1 MEGVVVKAPAF
12 VWGSS
17 LQVIMSLLKIN
28 SKLNLQRETT
38 HEQTIRGTTTRGTI
52 RGYHQPRCDINLSQK
67 RKYNFEILLLNLKD
81 D

>member
-38 HEQTIRGTTTRGTI
+38 HEQTIRG
-52 RGYHQPRCDINLSQK
+52 YHQPRCDINLSQK